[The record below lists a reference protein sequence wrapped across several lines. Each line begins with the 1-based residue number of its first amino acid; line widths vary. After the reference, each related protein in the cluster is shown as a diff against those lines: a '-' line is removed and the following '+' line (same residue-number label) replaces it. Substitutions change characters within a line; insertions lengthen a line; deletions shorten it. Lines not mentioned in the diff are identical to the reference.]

1 MSELKKL
8 IKICQKGNSTLRYD
22 NKVWRISKLN
32 IGDYAIE
39 FFGEYVT
46 NSKIGD
52 YHKDIQ
58 SFTISSTD
66 VVEIFHLLFFS
77 NSDKDI
83 RFFDIQK
90 EYSIKL
96 NDKYQAI
103 YSIRDEIDDFR
114 DIIID
119 KIDEYK
125 IGNFLY
131 NKVDNTILYV
141 NKIFDKSCEI
151 FNLSRG
157 TTSIQSRV
165 VNRDDQLIK
174 NKEYLNN
181 TLKKIL
187 TLFRDLINLTIEYND
202 SNAITH
208 HF

>member
-66 VVEIFHLLFFS
+66 VVEISHLLFFS